1 MEPEREPERASIAE
15 HRRADGRR
23 GDRVWVHLAW
33 EGVLLVA
40 VVVAALAVRSE
51 DASVFRGLG
60 LRDLSVMLA
69 AGVLLGTAFAVSLRA
84 AVPNLAVGAAAVTA
98 GTLTGWLVGQRG
110 YELRTATLVT
120 LGAAVALGLALAA
133 VVVGLRAPAWAAGL
147 AAALGL
153 YAAALSLGAGR
164 TLPIPGAPDLRR
176 WAWPLLAAAVVVS
189 VGAGLLG
196 MRREVR
202 HAVGRYRPTGDP
214 AAGRGGGAGL
224 VATTALVA
232 STVLAAGAGLVLAF
246 RAGAAVP
253 DDGLTLLAQAAGAAL
268 LGGTSAHGRRGGIFG
283 TVLAAAFLY
292 LAAVW
297 LGLVEAEPWTRQA
310 LLGGAI
316 LVGLL
321 VSRVVEAAGE
331 SADDVREPDEDRDE
345 RDPYATEAWS
355 PYSTSTY
362 STAGYAPGTAAPGD
376 QGTYRTDEP
385 WWPGQAPPGSGPP
398 FRSGSDS

>member
-1 MEPEREPERASIAE
+1 MEPEREPERASTAE
-15 HRRADGRR
+15 HRRADGRP
-23 GDRVWVHLAW
+23 GDRVWVHLLW
-33 EGVLLVA
+33 EGVLLGA

-51 DASVFRGLG
+51 DASVLGDG

-84 AVPNLAVGAAAVTA
+84 AVPNLAVGAAAITA
-98 GTLTGWLVGQRG
+98 GTLTGWLVGQHG

-120 LGAAVALGLALAA
+120 VGAAVALGLALAV

-153 YAAALSLGAGR
+153 YAAVLSLGAGR
-164 TLPIPGAPDLRR
+164 TVSIPGAPDLRR

-202 HAVGRYRPTGDP
+202 HAIGRYRPTGDP
-214 AAGRGGGAGL
+214 AVGRGGGAGL

-283 TVLAAAFLY
+283 TVLAAAFLH

-321 VSRVVEAAGE
+321 VSRVVEAAGGP
-331 SADDVREPDEDRDE
+331 ADDRPEPGEDRE
-345 RDPYATEAWS
+345 EHDPYATETWS

-362 STAGYAPGTAAPGD
+362 STAGYAPGAAPPED
-376 QGTYRTDEP
+376 HGTYRTDEP

>member
-23 GDRVWVHLAW
+23 GDRVWVHLLW

-376 QGTYRTDEP
+376 QGSYRTDEP